1 MSKITKSKLHEIL
14 SARNSNNPYS
24 KLADIPK
31 PDSFKD
37 IKKATLRIKEAILN
51 KETITIVG
59 DYDVDGVVSTS
70 IIVDF
75 FEKINYKVN
84 YIIPNRF

>member
-14 SARNSNNPYS
+14 SARNKNNPYS

-37 IKKATLRIKEAILN
+37 IKKYLIFKN
-51 KETITIVG
+51 KYFIERKG
-59 DYDVDGVVSTS
+59 
-70 IIVDF
+70 
-75 FEKINYKVN
+75 
-84 YIIPNRF
+84 